1 MQNSERTKKR
11 KADLLLDSAKKCQKL
26 SDLFGQTRQQAATTS
41 PAASQLLTVVSQPT
55 NQLSIVMDRAAETS
69 GSSTHVTEADVLLVS
84 TSQLTLV
91 KQNKVQNKRHS
102 VSFYKGIKLD
112 LNSLLKNNNE
122 LERFDATRDS
132 KKRVH
137 VACKLCRQYIDEA
150 KKYSRNGT
158 VPIAIGVRADD
169 EDRLKL
175 IVDHLQSEAHNAV
188 KNLDKLHK
196 EWEKGSDKHPWL
208 KVLTTHKADLI
219 KFLVGM
225 AYDVYNNCLC
235 DFQRILGHLDH

>member
-1 MQNSERTKKR
+1 M
-11 KADLLLDSAKKCQKL
+11 
-26 SDLFGQTRQQAATTS
+26 
-41 PAASQLLTVVSQPT
+41 
-55 NQLSIVMDRAAETS
+55 
-69 GSSTHVTEADVLLVS
+69 
-84 TSQLTLV
+84 
-91 KQNKVQNKRHS
+91 
-102 VSFYKGIKLD
+102 
-112 LNSLLKNNNE
+112 
-122 LERFDATRDS
+122 
-132 KKRVH
+132 
-137 VACKLCRQYIDEA
+137 
-150 KKYSRNGT
+150 
-158 VPIAIGVRADD
+158 PIAIGVRADD

-225 AYDVYNNCLC
+225 AYDVYNNWLC